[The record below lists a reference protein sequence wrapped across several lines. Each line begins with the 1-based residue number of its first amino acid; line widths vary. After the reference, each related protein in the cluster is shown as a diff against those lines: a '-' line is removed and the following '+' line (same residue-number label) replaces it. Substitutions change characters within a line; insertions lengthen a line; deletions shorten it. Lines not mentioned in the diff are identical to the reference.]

1 MEKAY
6 QGLERRQAD
15 NFKKRAYSLAEI
27 MVVVAILAILVGI
40 ATPTF
45 STHILRARTS
55 EAVATM
61 GLIRQAE
68 REYFSKHNN
77 YLPVAAGNLK
87 NDPGYSPPG
96 LGINVGTPQYFSNA
110 AYSVAVP
117 GSSTHFTTAPTTPVD
132 FVISTNGNASIQCS
146 GINTDCAVKQTKVQT
161 CQLEMDNTG
170 RIFICYKNCTVAANW
185 QAW

>member
-1 MEKAY
+1 MH
-6 QGLERRQAD
+6 AD

-45 STHILRARTS
+45 STHIKRARAS

-61 GLIRQAE
+61 GLIRQVE
-68 REYFSKHNN
+68 REYFSKHNA
-77 YLPVAAGNLK
+77 YLGVAGGDLK

-110 AYSVAVP
+110 AYSVALTWTV
-117 GSSTHFTTAPTTPVD
+117 SHFTTAPTTPVD
-132 FVISTNGNASIQCS
+132 FVISANGNTSIQCS
-146 GINTDCAVKQTKVQT
+146 GSITDCAVKKSIVDQFR
-161 CQLEMDNTG
+161 LEMDNTG
-170 RIFICYKNCTVAANW
+170 RVFFSHDGGANW
-185 QAW
+185 QSW